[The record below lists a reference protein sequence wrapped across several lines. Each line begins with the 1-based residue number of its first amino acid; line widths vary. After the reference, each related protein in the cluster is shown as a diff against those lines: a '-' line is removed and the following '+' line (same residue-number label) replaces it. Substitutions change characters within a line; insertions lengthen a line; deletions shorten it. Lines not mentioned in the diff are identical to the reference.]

1 MCRVRRRRVQQDLAW
16 RRAPSHVT
24 PPLVRSFIQTFRGP
38 PRPVYPA
45 AAAFFRARA
54 LLCARVGSCCLHFS
68 GSRSLAAMISWT
80 VTFYGVPNTEKGKFD
95 LTPPQVQSVHRRH
108 EIASPHPSSRRGR
121 TSSPLVTL
129 PVAGRSAGDEDED
142 ATHACSF
149 RENLSL
155 RFLRTGRQ
163 ILLTLP
169 SS

>member
-1 MCRVRRRRVQQDLAW
+1 MAASAVARHTAVGSIFHSDLSRPSSTGLSCGRRVL
-16 RRAPSHVT
+16 S
-24 PPLVRSFIQTFRGP
+24 
-38 PRPVYPA
+38 
-45 AAAFFRARA
+45 RARA